1 MKKTNFLWL
10 AILFVAGCT
19 KKIESANVP
28 LASNN
33 VPLSSILVDRN
44 FNWSATKQF
53 NISVTGLRT
62 KNTIK
67 GTFSVIDVKTGTT
80 FYKGLHTM
88 SDNLSLKLTIPT
100 ATDSLQIRFGSI
112 QKNYSASGTSVQ
124 TNYLSTLSNK

>member
-1 MKKTNFLWL
+1 MKKINFLWL

-19 KKIESANVP
+19 KKLESVNAP

-33 VPLSSILVDRN
+33 LPLTSIVVDRN

-53 NISVTGLRT
+53 NISVAGLST
-62 KNTIK
+62 INTVK

-80 FYKGLHTM
+80 FYKGLHKLN
-88 SDNLSLKLTIPT
+88 DNLSLKLTIPT

-112 QKNYSASGTSVQ
+112 KKNYSASGTSVQ
-124 TNYLSTLSNK
+124 TNYLGTVSNK